1 MRQYP
6 HFLPWEA
13 SNASHFYQYMAGLW
27 EGDGHADRKYQ
38 TYIAFTFH
46 RKNKS
51 LVHFVQLHVG
61 GSLRYKKEQNAYVL
75 TLRKK
80 HSLAHFLMHMQNT
93 LRTPKYHDLQAFPFP
108 YAYKATNQGLFTNGW
123 LAGFID
129 ADGDFKIRF
138 TQQKKDVFTNKT
150 LTSFR
155 GKQAMLR
162 TRFCGAQ
169 RGKRSTKRRIALSF
183 ALEQRKTHP
192 LTGESFEPI
201 MQQIAKGFDIRLRE
215 SRHND
220 KLYWCIELSGRKKLQ
235 RLVAYLETFPLL
247 SCKRHDFEDWKKAY
261 ALVCAGKHVQEEG
274 RAIIWKIK
282 QLSSMNIKILRK
294 TGQGSY
300 ILVQVRFLTIIGK
313 VNIAGTQRE
322 G

>member
-6 HFLPWEA
+6 HFLPRKA

-38 TYIAFTFH
+38 TYIAFTRFCGAQRDKRSTFH

-129 ADGDFKIRF
+129 ADGGFKIRF

-150 LTSFR
+150 L
-155 GKQAMLR
+155 
-162 TRFCGAQ
+162 
-169 RGKRSTKRRIALSF
+169 TKRRIALSF

-220 KLYWCIELSGRKKLQ
+220 KFYWCIELSGRKKLQ

-274 RAIIWKIK
+274 RAILWKIK
-282 QLSSMNIKILRK
+282 QNMNR
-294 TGQGSY
+294 
-300 ILVQVRFLTIIGK
+300 
-313 VNIAGTQRE
+313 QRDVFCWKHLWF
-322 G
+322 